1 MNFSAPAILQIRVV
15 LLLWKGIPE
24 WRATLPFRRIDYV
37 IRHFRIVFPS
47 SRQKSYSIIIFPYFI
62 P

>member
-37 IRHFRIVFPS
+37 IGYSRIIFPS